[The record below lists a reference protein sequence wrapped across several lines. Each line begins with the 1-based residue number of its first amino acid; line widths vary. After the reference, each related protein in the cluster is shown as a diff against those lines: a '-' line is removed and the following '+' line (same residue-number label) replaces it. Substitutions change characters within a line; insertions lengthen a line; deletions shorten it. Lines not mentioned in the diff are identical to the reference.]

1 MLCLYRNAASTAN
14 RSDRRRKTAA
24 ASLWGAAVFFAAHR
38 RAWGR
43 CRQQHTPAARPAQGT
58 RRTLTFAAQP
68 PQSPQKNTERK
79 KRLLSLLLSLCMV
92 LCLLPTAY
100 ADSEN
105 YWTNFRNSPYN
116 MAITD
121 APTPTSAETT
131 VEKWVKK
138 IRLRL
143 VRQPQRLC
151 HC

>member
-1 MLCLYRNAASTAN
+1 M
-14 RSDRRRKTAA
+14 
-24 ASLWGAAVFFAAHR
+24 
-38 RAWGR
+38 
-43 CRQQHTPAARPAQGT
+43 
-58 RRTLTFAAQP
+58 
-68 PQSPQKNTERK
+68 K

-131 VEKWVKK
+131 VEKWAKSFGSAK
-138 IRLRL
+138 
-143 VRQPQRLC
+143 QPQRLC
-151 HC
+151 HRRQLPHFYESVLPEKGGSADR

>member
-1 MLCLYRNAASTAN
+1 
-14 RSDRRRKTAA
+14 
-24 ASLWGAAVFFAAHR
+24 
-38 RAWGR
+38 
-43 CRQQHTPAARPAQGT
+43 
-58 RRTLTFAAQP
+58 
-68 PQSPQKNTERK
+68 
-79 KRLLSLLLSLCMV
+79 MV